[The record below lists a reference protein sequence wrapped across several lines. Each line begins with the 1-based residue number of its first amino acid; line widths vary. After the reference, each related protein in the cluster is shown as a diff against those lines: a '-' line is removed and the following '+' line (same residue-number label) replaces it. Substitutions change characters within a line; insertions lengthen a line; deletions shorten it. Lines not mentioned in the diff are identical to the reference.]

1 MKLEFEKK
9 MHLVSD
15 MLSYCHLKGAL
26 EYTIDMADKSG
37 SCIIKIKA
45 RPVNLSGDSMEKLH
59 TRLNAPRN
67 AEIERDY
74 WGLTGESESFSE
86 LMLVGMMI
94 DEAEIEYA
102 GSVLTITI
110 KRHDL

>member
-9 MHLVSD
+9 MHIVSD
-15 MLSYCHLKGAL
+15 MLSYCHLKGAT
-26 EYTIDMADKSG
+26 EYHIDMIYENG
-37 SCIIKIKA
+37 SCMMKIKA
-45 RPVNLSGDSMEKLH
+45 SPVNITGDSLEKLNK
-59 TRLNAPRN
+59 RLNAPRN
-67 AEIERDY
+67 AEIEHGY

-94 DEAEIEYA
+94 DEAEVEYE
-102 GSVLTITI
+102 GDVLTITI